1 MLDPI
6 FALRRR
12 VRLSPGATVRIA
24 FWTMAAKSRANVL
37 DLVDKTNDISAF
49 DRAATLAWTKAQV
62 QLHHLGIDRAEAS
75 LFQQLAGHFYMLR
88 RPFVRLPRPFC
99 AVLEASQRS
108 GRWAFLAICQ
118 SVLLRISN
126 VEDIRVARQML
137 QAMEY
142 WRNQRLEV
150 DLVIVNER
158 APSYVQDLQTELE
171 NLVRTNQT
179 RPPILKDVGGG
190 QIFILRADIV
200 ATHAI
205 ALLQSV
211 ARVVLHAERGGL
223 AEQLKH
229 IAAADGPPRV
239 VREPRVIYSA
249 AACRCAN
256 SATRIL

>member
-1 MLDPI
+1 MCASRRARL
-6 FALRRR
+6 FGLRFGPWQPS
-12 VRLSPGATVRIA
+12 L
-24 FWTMAAKSRANVL
+24 RANVL
-37 DLVDKTNDISAF
+37 DVVDKTNDISAF

-75 LFQQLAGHFYMLR
+75 LFQQLAGHLLYAAPALR
-88 RPFVRLPRPFC
+88 PSSETILRGAGSQPGLWSLGISGDLP
-99 AVLEASQRS
+99 
-108 GRWAFLAICQ
+108 II
-118 SVLLRISN
+118 LLRISN

-171 NLVRTNQT
+171 NLVRTNQA

-200 ATHAI
+200 PTHAI

-211 ARVVLHAERGGL
+211 ARVVLRAERGGL

-239 VREPRVIYSA
+239 VREPRVICSA

-256 SATRIL
+256 SATRILQRPWRFRQRR

>member
-1 MLDPI
+1 MQTEYLTGPGAILATRRRRSPTEPEAWAAHHSVAEGDGVGRAEFETSRSRFLGRGRNARGPAAVFDGRLLSGSTGAVLDPI

-24 FWTMAAKSRANVL
+24 FWTMAAESRANVL

-75 LFQQLAGHFYMLR
+75 LFQQLAGHLLYAAPALR
-88 RPFVRLPRPFC
+88 PSSETILRGAGSQPALWSLGISGDLP
-99 AVLEASQRS
+99 
-108 GRWAFLAICQ
+108 II
-118 SVLLRISN
+118 LLRISN

-171 NLVRTNQT
+171 NLVRTNQA
-179 RPPILKDVGGG
+179 RPPI
-190 QIFILRADIV
+190 
-200 ATHAI
+200 
-205 ALLQSV
+205 
-211 ARVVLHAERGGL
+211 
-223 AEQLKH
+223 
-229 IAAADGPPRV
+229 
-239 VREPRVIYSA
+239 
-249 AACRCAN
+249 
-256 SATRIL
+256 

>member
-1 MLDPI
+1 MPPRSLGPRRRCSFI
-6 FALRRR
+6 TSGSTGPRRACFSNWRGILLYAAPALRPSSETILRGAG
-12 VRLSPGATVRIA
+12 SQPGL
-24 FWTMAAKSRANVL
+24 WS
-37 DLVDKTNDISAF
+37 
-49 DRAATLAWTKAQV
+49 
-62 QLHHLGIDRAEAS
+62 LGISGD
-75 LFQQLAGHFYMLR
+75 
-88 RPFVRLPRPFC
+88 LP
-99 AVLEASQRS
+99 
-108 GRWAFLAICQ
+108 II
-118 SVLLRISN
+118 LLRISN

-171 NLVRTNQT
+171 NLVRTNQA

-211 ARVVLHAERGGL
+211 ARVVLRAERGGL

-239 VREPRVIYSA
+239 VREPRVICSA

-256 SATRIL
+256 SATRILQRPWRFRQRW